1 MAQQPISKRCFCS
14 TLTYLSSSFHFQVS
28 HRHRRRRRRRRRRR
42 HRSQVADGG
51 VEQTRESGG
60 EGDDKANS
68 SFSRH
73 RRDIT
78 SSSINDFKSGPSEAL
93 GRRCCKTN
101 IGG

>member
-60 EGDDKANS
+60 
-68 SFSRH
+68 
-73 RRDIT
+73 
-78 SSSINDFKSGPSEAL
+78 
-93 GRRCCKTN
+93 
-101 IGG
+101 GGMTKQIQASVGTGETLRAAASTTLKVVHLKP